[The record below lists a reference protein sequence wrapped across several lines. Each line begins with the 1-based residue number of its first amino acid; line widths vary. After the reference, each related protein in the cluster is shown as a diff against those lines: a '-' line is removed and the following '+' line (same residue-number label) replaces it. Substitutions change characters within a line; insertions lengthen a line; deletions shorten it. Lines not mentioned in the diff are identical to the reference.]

1 MQDSNV
7 ETVILISPKFGISQ
21 INSLRNS
28 VVSKK
33 TKNQFIY
40 CFYLFFFAG
49 KLVKRDGH
57 RPLLVRDTFK
67 RLEMSLWSN
76 KFVYER
82 EKVFFLKKN
91 N

>member
-33 TKNQFIY
+33 EKIK
-40 CFYLFFFAG
+40 LFFVIICLFAG

-82 EKVFFLKKN
+82 EKVFLKKHLVW
-91 N
+91 